1 MFDFSLPASGK
12 KGGKYHT
19 RRCANE
25 RDSNLAEKLFNA

>member
-1 MFDFSLPASGK
+1 MFEFSLPASGK

-25 RDSNLAEKLFNA
+25 RDSDLGEKLFNA

>member
-19 RRCANE
+19 RRCANA